1 MFYEDK
7 ITNADIATLTSYILD
22 YGHGSSTA
30 VPVILDAWCANKD
43 EGNLFRLFGEDLIL
57 SRKVE
62 LEVSKHQKME
72 EIAIIR
78 DKYWHHI
85 STLQKFFNEHPEREH
100 ITRLAYHYFVKADL
114 EAEVWEEVY
123 LLDILTCEAFTENN
137 LDRELRV
144 FPHDLS
150 LMQSYDFQPSHYGC
164 LDIEYPDSKKNE
176 CLKVIPK
183 GTKMSRFINHTII
196 PIVKKID
203 PAYANEIKIWTTEFF
218 TEISRINQSTK
229 FKGTL
234 CLSIH
239 PMDYITM
246 SDTPYGWT
254 SCMSWGDD
262 GEYKRGTMEMLSS
275 PMCVVAYLKGSEDLE
290 GYWNGKIW
298 RELFMVTPEI
308 ILGVKGY
315 PYHNEVVENYIMNWL
330 KDLAKDNCGW
340 EYINNEV
347 VRCKRLHATDTEYGT
362 LKWDLTYKAMYN
374 DCYLE
379 HPIYFAKN
387 YVEEGLIELEPS
399 GPAICIISGED
410 ISDLECSEQFLAH
423 PKHFGYVKCDRC
435 GYWIDEYDVYH
446 PDDNLTLCE
455 GCYSDWQD
463 EQVEDE
469 DEDGNW

>member
-7 ITNADIATLTSYILD
+7 ITEADITTFKNYILD
-22 YGHGSSTA
+22 YGNGSSTA
-30 VPVILDAWCANKD
+30 VPAILGAWYANKD
-43 EGNLFRLFGEDLIL
+43 EGNLFRLFGENLIL
-57 SRKVE
+57 SKDVE
-62 LEVSKHQKME
+62 LEASKSQKIE
-72 EIAIIR
+72 EIALIR

-85 STLQKFFNEHPEREH
+85 HTLQKFFNGHSEREH
-100 ITRLAYHYFVKADL
+100 ITEPKHLYFVL
-114 EAEVWEEVY
+114 EDEEAYVWEEIY
-123 LLDILTCEAFTENN
+123 LLDILTCEAFAENS
-137 LDRELRV
+137 LDKDLRI
-144 FPHDLS
+144 FPHNLS
-150 LMQSYDFQPSHYGC
+150 LMQNGYST
-164 LDIEYPDSKKNE
+164 IRYPDSKRDR

-196 PIVKKID
+196 PIVEKID
-203 PAYANEIKIWTTEFF
+203 PVYANEVKTWTTEFF

-315 PYHNEVVENYIMNWL
+315 PYHNEIVEEYIMNWL
-330 KDLAKDNCGW
+330 RELAETNCGW
-340 EYINNEV
+340 KYLNDTI
-347 VRCKRLHATDTEYGT
+347 VRTRKYSATMTEYGQV
-362 LKWDLTYKAMYN
+362 KWDLGYNAMYN

-379 HPIYFAKN
+379 HPIYFAKT
-387 YVEEGLIELEPS
+387 YDTETRDGLINLEPS

-423 PKHFGYVKCDRC
+423 PRYLGYVKCDRC
-435 GYWIDEYDVYH
+435 GYWLDEYDSYH
-446 PDDNLTLCE
+446 PEDELTLCE
-455 GCYSDWQD
+455 GCYYEWQD
-463 EQVEDE
+463 EQREDE
-469 DEDGNW
+469 D

>member
-7 ITNADIATLTSYILD
+7 ITKADITTLTNYIVD

-30 VPVILDAWCANKD
+30 VPAILGAWYANKD

-57 SRKVE
+57 SKEVE
-62 LEVSKHQKME
+62 LEASKSQKIE
-72 EIAIIR
+72 EIALIK

-85 STLQKFFNEHPEREH
+85 YTLQQFFNGHPEREH
-100 ITRLAYHYFVKADL
+100 ITEPKHLYFVPEDE
-114 EAEVWEEVY
+114 EAYVWQEIY
-123 LLDILTCEAFTENN
+123 LLDILTCEAFAENS
-137 LDRELRV
+137 LDKDLRV
-144 FPHDLS
+144 FPHNLS
-150 LMQSYDFQPSHYGC
+150 LMLNSYGT
-164 LDIEYPDSKKNE
+164 IIYPDSKKDR

-196 PIVKKID
+196 PIVEKID
-203 PAYANEIKIWTTEFF
+203 PIYANEVKIWTTEFF
-218 TEISRINQSTK
+218 TEISRVKQSTK

-275 PMCVVAYLKGSEDLE
+275 PMCVIAYLKGSEDLE

-315 PYHNEVVENYIMNWL
+315 PYHHEIIEEYIMNWL
-330 KDLAKDNCGW
+330 RELAENNCGW
-340 EYINNEV
+340 KYLNDTI
-347 VRCKRLHATDTEYGT
+347 VRTRKYSATMTEYGQV
-362 LKWDLTYKAMYN
+362 KWELTYNAMYN

-379 HPIYFAKN
+379 HPIYFAKT
-387 YVEEGLIELEPS
+387 YDTEIRDGLINLEPS

-423 PKHFGYVKCDRC
+423 PRYLGYVKCDRC
-435 GYWIDEYDVYH
+435 GYWVDEYDSYH
-446 PDDNLTLCE
+446 PEDELTLCE
-455 GCYSDWQD
+455 GCYYEWQD
-463 EQVEDE
+463 EQREDE
-469 DEDGNW
+469 D